1 MPAPASRSDG
11 ALRVFAALV
20 AAHALVQVACLG
32 SALLE
37 VTVTR
42 SRARGALAVAAVGS
56 IAFASRFG
64 RPRQVAGEIPAHAAG
79 RLVHVAG
86 WAAAAGAVAWA
97 ASLWLRLWQLAGAR
111 PSYDWDGLY
120 YHLPALNEWATAG
133 RVLWIDTVP
142 DVPFVNY
149 PMAVEAQTFLLH
161 QAFGL
166 SHLVDALN
174 LWYWPLAFFAV
185 VVMAGCLG
193 ARGPWRWLAGA
204 LVAGAPVV
212 VCQGVTSYIDPAAA
226 VCAMAAI
233 AASVWFV
240 FNEGEGRGWP
250 AVLWGATVGLTLGA
264 KGTGLPMS
272 GVMIAAVA
280 AGVLWRHRMRRWHV
294 TLRPVALGVCVAMA
308 VGGYWYARSAWHT
321 GNPLHPIQVRLGH
334 LVLIEGYDATG
345 MMRDNQ
351 PAWLRRLPPVA
362 RAPASWLQRDAPI
375 EGDAPVGGLGY
386 IWPVA
391 GVPAILIALGLTAGR
406 RSSIA
411 RPEFLFALG
420 LVAVLL
426 LLQPAM
432 WWSRFTVWLHVLGL
446 ACLACVLC
454 EATASRRGALRALGI
469 AFAVAVV
476 TLAVWES
483 ERTLRIERGR
493 GRVAGSSTPAGD
505 EYRRTA
511 DVLFPG
517 LAQTAGLDRFLA
529 AEAIARSRWSRA
541 GTLLGGMLAT
551 PLGQRRLSVLP
562 DAPGN
567 EDLARINAADVQ
579 WVVWDVAAV
588 GDVPDLLQRHAA
600 EVLAYAPSPDTS
612 FRFLRLKRGDR

>member
-1 MPAPASRSDG
+1 MTAPTTRGDG

-37 VTVTR
+37 VTLTR
-42 SRARGALAVAAVGS
+42 SRARWALAVAAVGS

-64 RPRQVAGEIPAHAAG
+64 RSRQVAGELSAAAAG

-86 WAAAAGAVAWA
+86 WAAAVGAVAWA

-133 RVLWIDTVP
+133 RVLWINTVP

-185 VVMAGCLG
+185 AVLAGCLG
-193 ARGPWRWLAGA
+193 ARGPWRWLAAA

-212 VCQGVTSYIDPAAA
+212 VCQGVTSYIDPAAGA
-226 VCAMAAI
+226 CAMAAI

-240 FNEGEGRGWP
+240 FDEGEGRGWP

-272 GVMIAAVA
+272 GVLIAAVA
-280 AGVLWRHRMRRWHV
+280 AGVLWLHGMRHWHV
-294 TLRPVALGVCVAMA
+294 TLRPVVLGVCVAMA

-334 LVLIEGYDATG
+334 LVLVEGYDAAG

-351 PAWLRRLPPVA
+351 PAWLRQLPSLV
-362 RAPASWLQRDAPI
+362 RAPASWLQLDAPI
-375 EGDAPVGGLGY
+375 EGDAPLGGLGY

-391 GVPAILIALGLTAGR
+391 GVPAILIALALALRRHAGA
-406 RSSIA
+406 A
-411 RPEFLFALG
+411 RPELLFALG
-420 LVAVLL
+420 LVAVLF

-454 EATASRRGALRALGI
+454 EATASRRAALR
-469 AFAVAVV
+469 AFAVAGAMAVV
-476 TLAVWES
+476 ALAAWES
-483 ERTLRIERGR
+483 ERTLRIESERGLVDGIAAG
-493 GRVAGSSTPAGD
+493 GRSR
-505 EYRRTA
+505 YRSTA
-511 DVLFPG
+511 DLFFRDLAGTPG
-517 LAQTAGLDRFLA
+517 FERFLGA
-529 AEAIARSRWSRA
+529 DRIARSRWSRS

-551 PLGQRRLSVLP
+551 PLGQRRIVVLP
-562 DAPGN
+562 DAAGN
-567 EDLARINAADVQ
+567 QDLVRLDAAGVQ

-588 GDVPDLLQRHAA
+588 GAVPGILQRRAA
-600 EVLAYAPSPDTS
+600 EVLTYAPSPDTS
-612 FRFLRLKRGDR
+612 FRFLRLKR